1 MIKVLELNFESG
13 WRGGERQIIYT
24 LQGFRNTG
32 ISSHL
37 VCRKGYPL
45 EAAALNAGFTVDS
58 FNSIFGVVFF
68 LITKGK
74 NFNCIHAQTSHI
86 LTYCVFTK
94 FFHGA
99 KVVYTRRV
107 NFIQKGYF
115 TKLKYLFTDKIVAI
129 SEAIQECVTA
139 FCGRNDI
146 EVISDIVVKNEPN
159 ESLISNIVA
168 KLPINHRHIIG
179 ATSALTHEKYPFTMI
194 DAIKK
199 LSETRDDFVFLHFG
213 SGDLQASVRKKI
225 MEYELDKVY
234 FLMGFEENME
244 SVFPVFEVFVVTSIQ
259 EGLGS
264 SVLDAFMNH
273 IPVVSTNAG
282 GLQNLLRDDRGIV
295 VEVGDSSSIAEG
307 IARMLNNDPK
317 RELYIENGFNYA
329 NRYHSMEYITDKYIN
344 LLESLLAVN

>member
-1 MIKVLELNFESG
+1 MIKVLELNFERG

-24 LQGFRNTG
+24 LQGFRNAG

-37 VCRKGYPL
+37 ICRKGYPL
-45 EAAALNAGFTVDS
+45 ETAALNAGFTVDS
-58 FNSIFGVVFF
+58 FNSIFGVFFF

-99 KVVYTRRV
+99 KVVYTSRV

-129 SEAIQECVTA
+129 SEAIQECLA
-139 FCGRNDI
+139 DFCGRNDI

-159 ESLISNIVA
+159 ESMITNVVS

-179 ATSALTHEKYPFTMI
+179 ATSALTYEKDPYTMI

-225 MEYELDKVY
+225 MEYES
-234 FLMGFEENME
+234 E
-244 SVFPVFEVFVVTSIQ
+244 T
-259 EGLGS
+259 
-264 SVLDAFMNH
+264 
-273 IPVVSTNAG
+273 
-282 GLQNLLRDDRGIV
+282 
-295 VEVGDSSSIAEG
+295 
-307 IARMLNNDPK
+307 
-317 RELYIENGFNYA
+317 IEIYEMI
-329 NRYHSMEYITDKYIN
+329 S
-344 LLESLLAVN
+344 